1 MRYNAVLAITGAIRV
16 SSREKNYQEL
26 GLESLQ
32 QRQWYR
38 KLCYF
43 FKLIKNNYPK
53 YLFNNIPQ
61 LEVHKEQ
68 ETLTIFLNLMLSILL
83 KIQKNCILNTT
94 IEDIASSKRFEVP
107 HFDSSWH
114 SYVTALFTSYYF
126 YSFFFSFFKFSYFH
140 CTISHYRWLSMYTFL
155 SCNIWIW
162 FLV

>member
-26 GLESLQ
+26 SLESLQ
-32 QRQWYR
+32 QRRWYR

-43 FKLIKNNYPK
+43 FKLVKNKYPK

-107 HFDSSWH
+107 HFDSS
-114 SYVTALFTSYYF
+114 
-126 YSFFFSFFKFSYFH
+126 
-140 CTISHYRWLSMYTFL
+140 
-155 SCNIWIW
+155 
-162 FLV
+162 